1 MRAHSSDLELQAL
14 VQDELEWTPEIDSA
28 DIGVAVEGRVVTLSG
43 EVRSLWEKVAAAN
56 AALRVRGT
64 SAVVNDLVV
73 HAPSGRRW
81 TETDVAK
88 AVTQELATSINI
100 PRTVKAELRDGVVR
114 LTGTV
119 RWEYER
125 RAAERAVQHVRGVR
139 HVENRLTLDE
149 GVAGVD
155 VAERIRAALRRDAQL
170 SGSPIEV
177 SVDGRTVR
185 LSGTVGSWA
194 ERVGAETL
202 AWRAPNVAIV
212 ENDIQIRG

>member
-1 MRAHSSDLELQAL
+1 MGAHSADRELQE
-14 VQDELEWTPEIDSA
+14 VIQDELEWTPEIDPA

-43 EVRSLWEKVAAAN
+43 EVRSLWEKVAAAK

-64 SAVVNDLVV
+64 SAVINDLVV
-73 HAPSGRRW
+73 HAPSSRRW

-114 LTGTV
+114 LIGTV

-149 GVAGVD
+149 RTAGVD

-170 SGSPIEV
+170 SGSPIQV
-177 SVDGRTVR
+177 TVDGHTVR
-185 LSGTVGSWA
+185 LSGTVRSWA
-194 ERVGAETL
+194 ERMGAETL